1 MPRRGWTGK
10 SARGESA
17 LASLLRAAERTG
29 ILVSIA
35 NRRLTAAQ
43 ARRIAV
49 AAQGFSEPRPSGK
62 VTRAHLRQLISR
74 IQVLQL
80 DSVSVA
86 VRAHYAPVFSRLGP
100 YDRDVLDSAAWGPA
114 PMPAGDRPEE
124 KPDSTGRGPAPT
136 RLLAEYWAHEAALM
150 AVDDWPLLRWRMRE
164 YRHGRWG
171 THIVKANP
179 QLAEDIVAA
188 VAELG
193 PSTAGQIEAHLATE
207 PGGPRGSWWGSRTD
221 TKWVAEALFASGV
234 LTTATRVGFARHY
247 DLVERVL
254 PASVLAR
261 EVDDDEAIRELT
273 LRAATA
279 LGLGTEA
286 DIRDYFR
293 LSAQQVKPALAEL
306 LAAGE
311 IERVEVDGW
320 SAPAYLCAGRTV
332 PRRDRGTALL
342 CPFDPLIFFRPR
354 VERLFGFHYR
364 IEIYTPAA
372 KRQYGYYVWPLLM
385 DGRLVARVDLKADR
399 AANSLRVVGAFG
411 EPDVPRAQVAAALA
425 SELESMASWL
435 GLGGFSVSGRGDLA
449 PELRAVTKRA
459 G

>member
-1 MPRRGWTGK
+1 MT
-10 SARGESA
+10 
-17 LASLLRAAERTG
+17 T
-29 ILVSIA
+29 
-35 NRRLTAAQ
+35 RRLSAAQ

-49 AAQGFSEPRPSGK
+49 AAQGFTDPRPGGEI
-62 VTRAHLRQLISR
+62 TRAHLKRLISR

-100 YDRDVLDSAAWGPA
+100 YDRDVLDRAAWGP
-114 PMPAGDRPEE
+114 R
-124 KPDSTGRGPAPT
+124 SS

-150 AVDDWPLLRWRMRE
+150 AVKDWPLLRWRMRQ

-179 QLAEDIVAA
+179 RLADEIVAA
-188 VAELG
+188 IAELG
-193 PSTAGQIEAHLATE
+193 PSTAGQIEAHLAAE
-207 PGGPRGSWWGSRTD
+207 PRRKKGTWWTRSD
-221 TKWVAEALFASGV
+221 TKWVAEALFSAGV

-254 PASVLAR
+254 PAAVLAR

-279 LGLGTEA
+279 LGVGTQA

-293 LSAQQVKPALAEL
+293 LSAQQVKPAIAALM
-306 LAAGE
+306 AAGD
-311 IERVEVDGW
+311 IEPVEVDGW
-320 SAPAYLCAGRTV
+320 SAPAYLRAGRTV
-332 PRRDRGTALL
+332 PRADRGTALL

-354 VERLFGFHYR
+354 VERLFEFHYR

-399 AANSLRVVGAFG
+399 ATNSLRVLGAFG
-411 EPDVPRAQVAAALA
+411 EPDAPAPRVAAALA
-425 SELESMASWL
+425 GELESMASWL
-435 GLGGFSVSGRGDLA
+435 GLGRFSVAGRGDLSGD
-449 PELRAVTKRA
+449 LRVAAKRVS
-459 G
+459 

>member
-1 MPRRGWTGK
+1 MSHPG
-10 SARGESA
+10 
-17 LASLLRAAERTG
+17 G
-29 ILVSIA
+29 ILGAVSI
-35 NRRLTAAQ
+35 RTPRLSAAQ

-49 AAQGFSEPRPSGK
+49 AAQGFSEPRPAGPI
-62 VTRAHLRQLISR
+62 TRAHLKRLISR

-100 YDRDVLDSAAWGPA
+100 YDRDVLDRAAWGPC
-114 PMPAGDRPEE
+114 P
-124 KPDSTGRGPAPT
+124 S

-150 AVDDWPLLRWRMRE
+150 AVDDWPLLRWRMRQ

-193 PSTAGQIEAHLATE
+193 PSTAGQIEAHLAAE
-207 PGGPRGSWWGSRTD
+207 PRRKKGAWWNRSD
-221 TKWVAEALFASGV
+221 TKWVAEALFAAGV

-261 EVDDDEAIRELT
+261 EVDDAEAVRELA

-279 LGLGTEA
+279 LGVATEA

-293 LSAQQVKPALAEL
+293 LTAQQVKPAIADL

-311 IERVEVDGW
+311 VERVDVDGW
-320 SAPAYLCAGRTV
+320 SAPAFLRAGRTV
-332 PRRDRGTALL
+332 PRSDRGTALL

-364 IEIYTPAA
+364 IEIYTPAD

-399 AANSLRVVGAFG
+399 AGDTLRVVGAFG
-411 EPDVPRAQVAAALA
+411 EPDVPRPRVIEALA
-425 SELESMASWL
+425 GELRSMASWL
-435 GLGGFSVSGRGDLA
+435 ELGGFSVATRGDLA
-449 PELRAVTKRA
+449 ADLRAVS
-459 G
+459 

>member
-1 MPRRGWTGK
+1 VSPRN
-10 SARGESA
+10 S
-17 LASLLRAAERTG
+17 
-29 ILVSIA
+29 
-35 NRRLTAAQ
+35 RLTAAQ

-49 AAQGFSEPRPSGK
+49 AAQGFSEPRPAGPI
-62 VTRAHLRQLISR
+62 TRAHLKRLISR

-100 YDRDVLDSAAWGPA
+100 YDRDVLDRAAWGPRSA
-114 PMPAGDRPEE
+114 
-124 KPDSTGRGPAPT
+124 

-150 AVDDWPLLRWRMRE
+150 SVDDWPLLRWRMRQ

-179 QLAEDIVAA
+179 RLAERIVAA

-193 PSTAGQIEAHLATE
+193 PSTAGQIEEHLAAE
-207 PGGPRGSWWGSRTD
+207 PRRKKGTWWTRSD

-261 EVDDDEAIRELT
+261 EVDDDEAVRELT

-279 LGLGTEA
+279 LGVGTEA

-293 LSAQQVKPALAEL
+293 LSAQQVKPAIAEL
-306 LAAGE
+306 LSAGA
-311 IERVEVDGW
+311 IERVDVDGW
-320 SAPAYLCAGRTV
+320 SAPAYLREGRTV
-332 PRRDRGTALL
+332 PRADRGTALL

-399 AANSLRVVGAFG
+399 AGDALRVLGAFG
-411 EPDVPRAQVAAALA
+411 EPGITRPRVVEALA
-425 SELESMASWL
+425 GELRSMASWL
-435 GLGGFSVSGRGDLA
+435 DLGGFSVSTRGDLA
-449 PELRAVTKRA
+449 AELRAA
-459 G
+459 S